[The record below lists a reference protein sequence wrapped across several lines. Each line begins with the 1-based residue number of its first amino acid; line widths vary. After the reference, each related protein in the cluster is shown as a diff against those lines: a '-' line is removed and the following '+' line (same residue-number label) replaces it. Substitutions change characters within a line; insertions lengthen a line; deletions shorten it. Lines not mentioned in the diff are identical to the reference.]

1 MTRIEEALISRMT
14 FMDDVFFKA
23 AAKNKDFCQELLR
36 VLYDDPGLIVL
47 ESNPEWSI
55 VNPFKKE
62 VRLDA
67 RCVTSDGRQIDIEV
81 QNSNNNNIQKRARYN
96 GALLTVNVTEK
107 GERYEDVPDVCVI
120 FITNFDPF
128 RKNLTIYHV
137 ERIIKETG
145 EKVNNGFEEIYVNTV
160 VENGSKI
167 AQLMRIFSTP
177 NVYDD
182 NLFPKISAE
191 KRYFKR
197 DPKGMKKM
205 SELTQEI
212 WDAGKNAGLED
223 GRKEERL
230 ISIRSLMDSV
240 GWTASQAMDALKIDE
255 KDRVVYLEELKK
267 NS

>member
-1 MTRIEEALISRMT
+1 M
-14 FMDDVFFKA
+14 
-23 AAKNKDFCQELLR
+23 
-36 VLYDDPGLIVL
+36 
-47 ESNPEWSI
+47 
-55 VNPFKKE
+55 
-62 VRLDA
+62 
-67 RCVTSDGRQIDIEV
+67 
-81 QNSNNNNIQKRARYN
+81 
-96 GALLTVNVTEK
+96 TVNVTEK

-223 GRKEERL
+223 GRKEGRKEERL
-230 ISIRSLMDSV
+230 ISIRSLMKNA
-240 GWTASQAMDALKIDE
+240 GWSAEKAMDTLEINE

-267 NS
+267 DN